1 MKNFKEYWLSINILM
16 DSVDHLKE
24 YYEDYDGDGWVETV
38 MDYIWSSSLVTD
50 EQDKLIRRHMII
62 GKK

>member
-1 MKNFKEYWLSINILM
+1 M